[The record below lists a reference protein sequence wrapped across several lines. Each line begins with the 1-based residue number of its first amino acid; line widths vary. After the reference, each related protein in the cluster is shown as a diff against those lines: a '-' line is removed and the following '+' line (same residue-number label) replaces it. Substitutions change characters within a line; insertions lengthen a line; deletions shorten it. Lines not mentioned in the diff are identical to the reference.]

1 MSLWT
6 LYIYYNE
13 TCVKK
18 CQEQLLLEAL
28 VKKLPFLLKKLKDT
42 PTVNFG
48 MVGTRERRKI
58 LNFIKIRL
66 LAAEKSTV
74 KDSLRSTSYICKL
87 YLYMI
92 GIIF

>member
-6 LYIYYNE
+6 LYIYYNK

-42 PTVNFG
+42 PTAIFG
-48 MVGTRERRKI
+48 TVGTKERRKI
-58 LNFIKIRL
+58 LISF
-66 LAAEKSTV
+66 ES
-74 KDSLRSTSYICKL
+74 DHWGRSN
-87 YLYMI
+87 
-92 GIIF
+92 

>member
-13 TCVKK
+13 TSIKK

-42 PTVNFG
+42 PTAIFARWNK
-48 MVGTRERRKI
+48 REKEDPY
-58 LNFIKIRL
+58 FIRIGSL
-66 LAAEKSTV
+66 GAE
-74 KDSLRSTSYICKL
+74 
-87 YLYMI
+87 
-92 GIIF
+92 